1 MRLKKNEKV
10 LRPVH
15 PNAGIAALY
24 RRKLQ
29 NLTEEMH
36 RSFSYRLK
44 AAYRANAPA
53 IIAQDAVPAA
63 ELQAAINDLTRQWRR
78 RFNDGAPGLAA
89 WFAKVAWRRSDAA
102 LKKILRDAGISVE
115 FQMSRAMRDIL
126 RATIEQN
133 VGLIKSI
140 PEQYLTQVTGSVMRS
155 VTTGRDLGSLAK
167 ELQEHYGVT
176 KRRAAFISLDQNN
189 KASSAFNR
197 VRQLEVGITRAI
209 WMHSHAGKKP
219 RPSHVKN
226 DGKPYDVN
234 RGWFDPHEQKWIF
247 PGELPRCR
255 CTSRSIVKGFS

>member
-1 MRLKKNEKV
+1 
-10 LRPVH
+10 
-15 PNAGIAALY
+15 
-24 RRKLQ
+24 
-29 NLTEEMH
+29 
-36 RSFSYRLK
+36 
-44 AAYRANAPA
+44 
-53 IIAQDAVPAA
+53 
-63 ELQAAINDLTRQWRR
+63 
-78 RFNDGAPGLAA
+78 
-89 WFAKVAWRRSDAA
+89 
-102 LKKILRDAGISVE
+102 
-115 FQMSRAMRDIL
+115 
-126 RATIEQN
+126 
-133 VGLIKSI
+133 
-140 PEQYLTQVTGSVMRS
+140 
-155 VTTGRDLGSLAK
+155 LAK